1 MSGKSTAWL
10 LTAAFAQLTCLQAQ
24 AATKIDKKADGGLEI
39 TACEP
44 GMKDGE
50 RVAFKVGNKESI
62 AQTVTV
68 KNGCAV
74 KTYSAGVVSPGS
86 KIIIEFAG
94 KTIEALSPIGGHQT
108 PPSRPEPQPSRPT
121 PTPLPA
127 PQPSRPAPAPQPMPQ
142 LKTADL
148 TQVRS
153 NARDDARRF
162 VNVVVRVFGQ
172 VENVRYNLFQGARN
186 AELLVQAGGARIEDT
201 ADFAQG
207 MSLASQDQRGLT
219 RGLDAGRATG
229 RQVGGSMGANAAQT
243 RFATA
248 AETETQPNL
257 APGMIDTSF
266 AGLHSDMGPVR
277 SIDARISDF
286 DSRVQKDMRGQIIFG
301 DGIVLGDDFYIRVLR
316 AEIILGRDYRDDLL
330 LDGWRGEN
338 AFDAWLN
345 QRLSTKFSGDIQ
357 YFRSISD
364 SSVYANAYDARKNFV
379 NAFVEEYDRVLSD
392 QWNRAV
398 TKRNEAAFQMGQMLF
413 IEARSGFARDLGYKH
428 TYDIQYQSA
437 SVRGYQETVMPAYSQ
452 GFDMTVRQ
460 YQQSSVIGDVQVS
473 VIDSF
478 TGNPHE
484 VALLDLLD
492 VAVAKITNQGMKP
505 ADLTV
510 RVTGSGVR
518 ELAPGGLVH
527 VPGIKS
533 TTNQRLTGLA
543 QVVDAA
549 PNAGLRLSILVGD
562 RQIMQNVIVSWPLTL
577 RKLAYAQG
585 DDKRFLAQYVVS
597 QLAKEY
603 KDVAG
608 MGNAFASAD
617 NRTLIQQLSIAFKMM
632 TPAERQVVKAL
643 AVDIRRG
650 YGSRPWPI
658 DPRRDDY
665 DTIMSILGEM
675 GF

>member
-1 MSGKSTAWL
+1 
-10 LTAAFAQLTCLQAQ
+10 
-24 AATKIDKKADGGLEI
+24 
-39 TACEP
+39 
-44 GMKDGE
+44 
-50 RVAFKVGNKESI
+50 
-62 AQTVTV
+62 
-68 KNGCAV
+68 
-74 KTYSAGVVSPGS
+74 
-86 KIIIEFAG
+86 
-94 KTIEALSPIGGHQT
+94 
-108 PPSRPEPQPSRPT
+108 
-121 PTPLPA
+121 
-127 PQPSRPAPAPQPMPQ
+127 
-142 LKTADL
+142 
-148 TQVRS
+148 
-153 NARDDARRF
+153 
-162 VNVVVRVFGQ
+162 
-172 VENVRYNLFQGARN
+172 
-186 AELLVQAGGARIEDT
+186 
-201 ADFAQG
+201 
-207 MSLASQDQRGLT
+207 
-219 RGLDAGRATG
+219 
-229 RQVGGSMGANAAQT
+229 
-243 RFATA
+243 
-248 AETETQPNL
+248 
-257 APGMIDTSF
+257 
-266 AGLHSDMGPVR
+266 
-277 SIDARISDF
+277 
-286 DSRVQKDMRGQIIFG
+286 
-301 DGIVLGDDFYIRVLR
+301 
-316 AEIILGRDYRDDLL
+316 
-330 LDGWRGEN
+330 
-338 AFDAWLN
+338 
-345 QRLSTKFSGDIQ
+345 
-357 YFRSISD
+357 
-364 SSVYANAYDARKNFV
+364 
-379 NAFVEEYDRVLSD
+379 
-392 QWNRAV
+392 
-398 TKRNEAAFQMGQMLF
+398 
-413 IEARSGFARDLGYKH
+413 
-428 TYDIQYQSA
+428 
-437 SVRGYQETVMPAYSQ
+437 
-452 GFDMTVRQ
+452 
-460 YQQSSVIGDVQVS
+460 VS

-492 VAVAKITNQGMKP
+492 VAVVKITNQGMKP